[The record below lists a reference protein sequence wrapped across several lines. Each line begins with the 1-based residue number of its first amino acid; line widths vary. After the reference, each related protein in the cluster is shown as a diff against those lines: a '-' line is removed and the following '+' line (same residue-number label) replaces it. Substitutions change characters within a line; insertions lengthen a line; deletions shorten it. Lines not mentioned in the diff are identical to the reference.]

1 MRKEF
6 VNLVESRNIQLM
18 ELASGAITHLA
29 NDLGV
34 SEEEIIKKATEL
46 GIDVEGEFTAD
57 DITNIYTAYDVEE
70 KEARAKA
77 KAEIDAIYG
86 KKTDGEDGAGG
97 DFVLSF
103 SDADEYMELQK
114 DLRKGYLS
122 STPKL
127 NDWMDIVGAKLQRIE
142 DTGKQQE
149 FQDASWKS
157 YNNARKKWRDS
168 NYETNYMGDFRTG
181 GVTVK
186 DGVMSV
192 DMAMREE
199 VEGIDEDLVSF
210 LGKVGGAAKGVAKG
224 VKGVYDKT
232 TLKRVQDFIGNKI
245 GEKYRDTAASIINTG
260 SIEALKKKM
269 VTIKAKK
276 ETIEDKKDQL
286 RREKGIGKDEGRDD
300 GLIKELEA
308 QISSDRKSIANLEK
322 LAKEHED
329 KLFDKERAKKLAAKK
344 AGM

>member
-1 MRKEF
+1 
-6 VNLVESRNIQLM
+6 
-18 ELASGAITHLA
+18 
-29 NDLGV
+29 
-34 SEEEIIKKATEL
+34 
-46 GIDVEGEFTAD
+46 
-57 DITNIYTAYDVEE
+57 
-70 KEARAKA
+70 
-77 KAEIDAIYG
+77 
-86 KKTDGEDGAGG
+86 
-97 DFVLSF
+97 
-103 SDADEYMELQK
+103 
-114 DLRKGYLS
+114 
-122 STPKL
+122 
-127 NDWMDIVGAKLQRIE
+127 MDIVGAKLQRIE